1 MNITGNTCNKRGIRN
16 GTIMK
21 IIGVHNIV
29 EINAR
34 MDAGT
39 NHHDITN
46 HDMGITRDFDTYD
59 AIYQNSYGSS
69 RKAYSAGTRHSCW
82 SQCSVMGVST
92 GWLVMLIA
100 TVAGFGL
107 SYLVA
112 DSIKEDNDKYTF
124 KQDIAK
130 GDYKYSFNG
139 GEEKVIHLDHD
150 IKTGDTI
157 MGKQEDAYPE
167 FWNWVIAGA
176 GAILSLIL
184 ATTCMYC
191 CAKHKNKLEAK
202 HNVVGAELA
211 GILTER
217 GKLGPHGVTGM
228 RGTINNGISDMPI
241 RGGNPMGPQPMGPR
255 QQPMGPQP
263 MQLTYGMEPNQ
274 QLTNNQLYLGPIDNS
289 TRQYKRGRM
298 VIHKPEVREEI
309 VGYKT
314 TEIPLKE
321 SSRSRRRAVN
331 DYPEY

>member
-21 IIGVHNIV
+21 IIGVHNIA

-39 NHHDITN
+39 NYHDITN
-46 HDMGITRDFDTYD
+46 HDMGITRNFDTYD

-82 SQCSVMGVST
+82 SQCSIMGVST

-100 TVAGFGL
+100 AFAGLSL

-112 DSIKEDNDKYTF
+112 DSVKEDNVKYTF
-124 KQDIAK
+124 KNDIDQ
-130 GDYKYSFNG
+130 GDYRYIDKSG
-139 GEEKVIHLDHD
+139 VEKDIHLDHD

-157 MGKQEDAYPE
+157 MGQDQDAYPE
-167 FWNWVIAGA
+167 FWNWVIAGV

-202 HNVVGAELA
+202 HTVVGAELA

-217 GKLGPHGVTGM
+217 GMLGPHGVTGMRGM

-241 RGGNPMGPQPMGPR
+241 RGGNPMGPQPM
-255 QQPMGPQP
+255 
-263 MQLTYGMEPNQ
+263 QLTYEMEPNQ
-274 QLTNNQLYLGPIDNS
+274 QLTHNQLYVGPIDDS
-289 TRQYKRGRM
+289 TRQYKHGRM
-298 VIHKPEVREEI
+298 VIHKPKVREEI
-309 VGYKT
+309 VGYNT

-331 DYPEY
+331 D